1 MPRQI
6 AALIRHGDYHQLT
19 DVPSA
24 QQPFAL
30 TDEGHAQAQN
40 GATEL
45 MTIITAHGWSMYP
58 GIDSSNML
66 RAWQTAQIFA
76 QVCGIESVT
85 SFDSLAE
92 RGVGCAA
99 NLTLAQ
105 IENIL
110 QDDPRYPPPP
120 RNWKADSHYRL
131 PLQGAESLIEAGRR
145 VADHI
150 EQRMAEMADTNADAG
165 GSGKVG
171 IFVGHG
177 AAFRHAAFH
186 LGALELDRIDALS
199 MHHGR
204 PLLLE
209 SGADSRWRHVAGDW
223 KLRAKE
229 TLD

>member
-1 MPRQI
+1 MPGHLV
-6 AALIRHGDYHQLT
+6 ALVRHGDYHQLA

-30 TDEGHAQAQN
+30 TAEGRAQAHK
-40 GATEL
+40 GAVEL
-45 MTIITAHGWSMYP
+45 MDIITAYSRSMHP

-76 QVCGIESVT
+76 QVCGATAVT

-92 RGVGCAA
+92 RGLGCAA
-99 NLTLAQ
+99 NLTLTQ
-105 IENIL
+105 IESIL
-110 QDDPRYPPPP
+110 HDDPRYPPPP

-145 VADHI
+145 VADHV
-150 EQRMAEMADTNADAG
+150 EQRMAALANGE
-165 GSGKVG
+165 VG
-171 IFVGHG
+171 VFVGHG
-177 AAFRHAAFH
+177 AAFRYAAFH
-186 LGALELDRIDALS
+186 LGALELERVAALS

-209 SGADSRWRHVAGDW
+209 SGANGRWRHVAGDW
-223 KLRAKE
+223 KLRAKGSI
-229 TLD
+229 D

>member
-1 MPRQI
+1 MPGHI
-6 AALIRHGDYHQLT
+6 AALVRHGDYHQLAE
-19 DVPSA
+19 VPSA

-30 TDEGHAQAQN
+30 TDEGRAQAEK
-40 GATEL
+40 GAAEL
-45 MTIITAHGWSMYP
+45 MEIITAHGWSMYP

-76 QVCGIESVT
+76 GVCGAKSVA

-92 RGVGCAA
+92 RGLGCAA
-99 NLTLAQ
+99 NLTLTQ

-110 QDDPRYPPPP
+110 HDDPRYPPSP
-120 RNWKADSHYRL
+120 RNWKADGHYRL

-150 EQRMAEMADTNADAG
+150 ERRMAELAG
-165 GSGKVG
+165 GDGNGDGSHEVG
-171 IFVGHG
+171 VFVGHG
-177 AAFRHAAFH
+177 AAFRYAAFH
-186 LGALELDRIDALS
+186 LGALELGRIAALS

-204 PLLLE
+204 PVFLQ
-209 SGADSRWRHVAGDW
+209 SGADGRWRLVAGDW
-223 KLRAKE
+223 KQRTKE